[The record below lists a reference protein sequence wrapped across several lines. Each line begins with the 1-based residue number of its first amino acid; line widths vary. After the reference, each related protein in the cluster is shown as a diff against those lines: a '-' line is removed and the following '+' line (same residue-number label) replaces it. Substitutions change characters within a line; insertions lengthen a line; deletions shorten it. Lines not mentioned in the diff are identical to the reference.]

1 MNTDDVDALRDRYV
15 ASAVTL
21 DQLCRESGAK
31 LSEVRRLCRQ
41 QQWNRLRRARAV
53 CRLESAEAMQRTLE
67 LGGSLLCHMS
77 RIAGSWE
84 GFSRHFLCGEDEY
97 QLDGKRLRDFA
108 DTYRLV
114 AHTLHEAQPAQDDAS
129 SAATSANSGAVVILP
144 EVAQEETEKEDGKE
158 DGES

>member
-77 RIAGSWE
+77 RIAGS
-84 GFSRHFLCGEDEY
+84 
-97 QLDGKRLRDFA
+97 
-108 DTYRLV
+108 
-114 AHTLHEAQPAQDDAS
+114 
-129 SAATSANSGAVVILP
+129 
-144 EVAQEETEKEDGKE
+144 
-158 DGES
+158 